1 MLTRHTAPAARFFAP
16 DYAVET
22 VELFRCCYP
31 RQTWT
36 TDDFVRFMEK
46 KPGNNVAK
54 VITAD
59 NDGTVYAAI
68 LYSLTAKECRIRRLA
83 VWPDYRRQG
92 LATFAIN
99 YGAGLAT
106 HSRRS
111 LFTADVP
118 ETCLEAQLLFRE
130 LGFTCNPAHDRRV
143 IEETT
148 YFHFTK
154 DKNHGDQ
161 N

>member
-16 DYAVET
+16 EFAEEAVD
-22 VELFRCCYP
+22 LFRCCYP
-31 RQTWT
+31 RQAWT
-36 TDDFVRFMEK
+36 ADDFTRFMDK
-46 KPGNNVAK
+46 KPGNNVVK
-54 VITAD
+54 VITAES
-59 NDGTVYAAI
+59 DGTVYAAV

-106 HSRRS
+106 HGRRS
-111 LFTADVP
+111 LFTAYVP
-118 ETCLEAQLLFRE
+118 ENAVEAQLLFRE
-130 LGFTCNPAHDRRV
+130 LGFACDPTQGRRDPDK
-143 IEETT
+143 TT
-148 YFHFTK
+148 YYLFTK
-154 DKNHGDQ
+154 DKDHDQ